1 MSKRIRVKPGKTQ
14 SMAGFAAGTV
24 FCLLGVLVVIPMA
37 GLFGVI
43 WTVFAGIITAVNGL
57 NAFSDQGVASHE
69 IIMDDDTEEGKKDD
83 IEYRLKTAE
92 ELFKEGTITEEE
104 YKAKREEILRDL

>member
-14 SMAGFAAGTV
+14 SMAGFAAGLV
-24 FCLLGVLVVIPMA
+24 FCLLGVLVVIP
-37 GLFGVI
+37 VI

>member
-14 SMAGFAAGTV
+14 SMAGFAAGIV

-83 IEYRLKTAE
+83 IEYRLKTA
-92 ELFKEGTITEEE
+92 
-104 YKAKREEILRDL
+104 